1 MSLFTSEHGET
12 DGEGGEA
19 PVDIKQRRSAVLSPA
34 YPQLTEETLLKLE
47 QSLPNYRLAQRN
59 LNHWFYYIEATVK
72 DTFDTFRDLPDRD
85 FHPGAFDSPLS
96 VLSLSQ
102 AHFQESHH
110 SPAGSSDL
118 FGFTVRSPCEIQ
130 VVISSRAQ
138 SAAPSKPPSVEP
150 SVSKQPSIEHPN
162 EAPRSPLLASP
173 EDTLSDF
180 FQFDPEPQ
188 LQPPFEPILF
198 PSRPSSSGSDSPRS
212 HGALPSRPSPSQPP
226 RRLTRLRPRHKR
238 RKAIDFSSVEIIEI
252 PDSSE
257 SENVS

>member
-1 MSLFTSEHGET
+1 MSLFTSKHEET
-12 DGEGGEA
+12 DGEGGDTLVEES
-19 PVDIKQRRSAVLSPA
+19 IKRSAVLSLA
-34 YPQLTEETLLKLE
+34 YPHLTEETLLQLE

-130 VVISSRAQ
+130 VLIPSRTQ
-138 SAAPSKPPSVEP
+138 SAAPSKQPSVER
-150 SVSKQPSIEHPN
+150 
-162 EAPRSPLLASP
+162 PRSPLLASP
-173 EDTLSDF
+173 KENLSDF
-180 FQFDPEPQ
+180 FQFDPEP
-188 LQPPFEPILF
+188 LQSPFEPV
-198 PSRPSSSGSDSPRS
+198 PSNPDSSPPRS
-212 HGALPSRPSPSQPP
+212 HGALPSRPSSSPSQPIQ
-226 RRLTRLRPRHKR
+226 RLTRLRPRRKR

-252 PDSSE
+252 LDSDTD
-257 SENVS
+257 SENHNVD